1 MKEND
6 STSNSA
12 AIPNQNSSQQTNHA
26 IIILA
31 SGLSRRLGQAKQ
43 LLCKNGVPLIRHIL
57 QLAITTNPQ
66 AIIVVIPK
74 NDASIANQV
83 ANLSDSHLNVKIII
97 NQTPEIGMGQ
107 SLYIAIEALTQFV
120 NDKNFNDKNF
130 NDKNFN
136 HKAVDR
142 VLIMGVDQILLDLEH
157 ANELLADK
165 HLVVASG
172 YEHWQIFDTL
182 TKDGHIERR
191 AGASHESTNL
201 IVGLPL
207 VIDYLLLKQWQFNLS
222 GDKALRHLIRALPP
236 HQLRV
241 VINPKLSYDIDTS
254 EQLAYA
260 RQQGWVDDVLCGVIW
275 Y

>member
-6 STSNSA
+6 SASNSA
-12 AIPNQNSSQQTNHA
+12 AISNQNSSQQTNHA

-43 LLCKNGVPLIRHIL
+43 LLCKNGVPLISHMIR
-57 QLAITTNPQ
+57 LAANTNPQ
-66 AIIVVIPK
+66 VIIVVIPK

-83 ANLSDSHLNVKIII
+83 ANLSDNHLNIKIVI
-97 NQTPEIGMGQ
+97 NQTPESGMGH
-107 SLYIAIEALTQFV
+107 SLYVAIEALTQFV

-130 NDKNFN
+130 N
-136 HKAVDR
+136 HKAVYR

-182 TKDGHIERR
+182 PKDRHSERK

-207 VIDYLLLKQWQFNLS
+207 VIDYLLLKQWQLNLS
-222 GDKALRHLIRALPP
+222 GDKGLRHLIRALPP
-236 HQLRV
+236 HQLTA
-241 VINPKLSYDIDTS
+241 VINPKLSYDIDTP

-260 RQQGWVDDVLCGVIW
+260 RQQGWVDDARWGEK
-275 Y
+275 

>member
-1 MKEND
+1 MNEND

-12 AIPNQNSSQQTNHA
+12 AISNQNPEQQTNHA

-43 LLCKNGVPLIRHIL
+43 LLCKNGVPLIRHMIK
-57 QLAITTNPQ
+57 LAASTNPQ

-83 ANLSDSHLNVKIII
+83 AKLSDTHLNVKIII
-97 NQTPEIGMGQ
+97 NQTPETGMGH

-120 NDKNFNDKNF
+120 NDKNF

-172 YEHWQIFDTL
+172 YEHWQILDTL
-182 TKDGHIERR
+182 PKDGNIERK
-191 AGASHESTNL
+191 AGASHEPTNL

-207 VIDYLLLKQWQFNLS
+207 VIYYLLLKQWQFNLS
-222 GDKALRHLIRALPP
+222 GDKGLRHLIRALPP
-236 HQLRV
+236 HQLTV
-241 VINPKLSYDIDTS
+241 VNNPNLSYDIDNP

-260 RQQGWVDDVLCGVIW
+260 RQRGWVDDVR
-275 Y
+275 

>member
-12 AIPNQNSSQQTNHA
+12 AIPNKNSSQQTNHA

-43 LLCKNGVPLIRHIL
+43 LLCKNGVSFIRHMIKP
-57 QLAITTNPQ
+57 AASTNPQ
-66 AIIVVIPK
+66 AIIIVIPK
-74 NDASIANQV
+74 GAAKIANEI
-83 ANLSDSHLNVKIII
+83 ATLSDNHLNIKTVL
-97 NQTPEIGMGQ
+97 NHTPETGMGH
-107 SLYIAIEALTQFV
+107 SLYVAIEALTQFV
-120 NDKNFNDKNF
+120 

-172 YEHWQIFDTL
+172 YEHWQILNTL
-182 TKDGHIERR
+182 TKDGHTERK

-207 VIDYLLLKQWQFNLS
+207 VIDYLLLKQWQLNLS
-222 GDKALRHLIRALPP
+222 GDKGLRHLIRALPP
-236 HQLRV
+236 HQLTA
-241 VINPKLSYDIDTS
+241 VINPKLSYDIDTP

-260 RQQGWVDDVLCGVIW
+260 IQQGWVDDAR
-275 Y
+275 

>member
-43 LLCKNGVPLIRHIL
+43 LLYKNGVSLISYMIR
-57 QLAITTNPQ
+57 LAASTNPQ

-74 NDASIANQV
+74 NDALIANEV
-83 ANLSDSHLNVKIII
+83 ANLSDTHLNVKIII
-97 NQTPEIGMGQ
+97 NQTPGIGMGH

-120 NDKNFNDKNF
+120 NDKNFNDKT
-130 NDKNFN
+130 
-136 HKAVDR
+136 VDR

-172 YEHWQIFDTL
+172 YGHWQILDML
-182 TKDGHIERR
+182 PKDGHIERK
-191 AGASHESTNL
+191 AGASHESKNI

-207 VIDYLLLKQWQFNLS
+207 VIDYPLLKQWQLNLS
-222 GDKALRHLIRALPP
+222 GDKGLRHLIRALPP
-236 HQLRV
+236 HQLTMV
-241 VINPKLSYDIDTS
+241 NNPKLSYDIDTP

>member
-6 STSNSA
+6 STLNRA
-12 AIPNQNSSQQTNHA
+12 TIPNQNSSQQTNHA

-31 SGLSRRLGQAKQ
+31 SGLSRRLGQSKQ
-43 LLCKNGVPLIRHIL
+43 LICKNGVPLISHMIR
-57 QLAITTNPQ
+57 LAANTNPQ
-66 AIIVVIPK
+66 AIIIVIPK

-83 ANLSDSHLNVKIII
+83 ANLSDTHLNVKIII
-97 NQTPEIGMGQ
+97 NQTPEIGMGH

-120 NDKNFNDKNF
+120 

-172 YEHWQIFDTL
+172 YEHWQILDSL

-207 VIDYLLLKQWQFNLS
+207 VIDYLLLKQWQLSLS
-222 GDKALRHLIRALPP
+222 GDKGLRHLIRALPP
-236 HQLRV
+236 HQLTV
-241 VINPKLSYDIDTS
+241 VNNPKLSYDIDIP

-260 RQQGWVDDVLCGVIW
+260 RQQGWVDDARWGEK
-275 Y
+275 

>member
-6 STSNSA
+6 STLNRA
-12 AIPNQNSSQQTNHA
+12 TIPNQNSSQQTNHA

-57 QLAITTNPQ
+57 QLAITTSPQ
-66 AIIVVIPK
+66 DIIIVIPK
-74 NDASIANQV
+74 GAAKIANEI
-83 ANLSDSHLNVKIII
+83 ATLSDSYLNIKIII
-97 NQTPEIGMGQ
+97 NQTPETGMGH

-120 NDKNFNDKNF
+120 NDKNF

-172 YEHWQIFDTL
+172 YGHWQIFDTL
-182 TKDGHIERR
+182 PKDGHSERK

-222 GDKALRHLIRALPP
+222 GDKGLRHLIRALPP
-236 HQLRV
+236 HQLTV
-241 VINPKLSYDIDTS
+241 VNNPKLSYDIDTS

-260 RQQGWVDDVLCGVIW
+260 RQQGWVDDALCGVIW

>member
-57 QLAITTNPQ
+57 QLAITTSPQ
-66 AIIVVIPK
+66 AIIIVIPK
-74 NDASIANQV
+74 GVGKIANEI
-83 ANLSDSHLNVKIII
+83 ATLSDNHLNIKTVI
-97 NQTPEIGMGQ
+97 NQTPESGMGH
-107 SLYIAIEALTQFV
+107 SLYIAIEALTHF
-120 NDKNFNDKNF
+120 F

-172 YEHWQIFDTL
+172 YEHWQILDTL

-191 AGASHESTNL
+191 ADTSHESTDL

-207 VIDYLLLKQWQFNLS
+207 VIDYLLLKQWQLNLS
-222 GDKALRHLIRALPP
+222 GDKGLRHLIRALPP
-236 HQLRV
+236 HQLTV
-241 VINPKLSYDIDTS
+241 VINPKLSYDIDTP

-260 RQQGWVDDVLCGVIW
+260 RQQGWVDDARWGEK
-275 Y
+275 

>member
-6 STSNSA
+6 STSNST
-12 AIPNQNSSQQTNHA
+12 AIPNQNSSHQTNHA

-43 LLCKNGVPLIRHIL
+43 LLCKNGVLLISHMIR
-57 QLAITTNPQ
+57 LAANTNPQ

-83 ANLSDSHLNVKIII
+83 ANLSDTHLNVKIII
-97 NQTPEIGMGQ
+97 NQTPEIGMGH

-120 NDKNFNDKNF
+120 NDKD
-130 NDKNFN
+130 FN

-142 VLIMGVDQILLDLEH
+142 VLIMGVDQVLLDLEH

-182 TKDGHIERR
+182 PKDRHIERK

-207 VIDYLLLKQWQFNLS
+207 VIDYLLLKQWQLNLS
-222 GDKALRHLIRALPP
+222 GDKGLRHLIRALPP
-236 HQLRV
+236 HQLTA
-241 VINPKLSYDIDTS
+241 VINSKLSYDIDTP

-260 RQQGWVDDVLCGVIW
+260 RQQGWVDDALCGVIW

>member
-12 AIPNQNSSQQTNHA
+12 TIPNQNSSQQTNHA
-26 IIILA
+26 IIVLA

-43 LLCKNGVPLIRHIL
+43 LLCKNGVPLISHMIK
-57 QLAITTNPQ
+57 LAASTNPQ
-66 AIIVVIPK
+66 AIIIVIPK
-74 NDASIANQV
+74 GAAKIASEV
-83 ANLSDSHLNVKIII
+83 ANLSDTHLNVKIII
-97 NQTPEIGMGQ
+97 NQTPETGMGH
-107 SLYIAIEALTQFV
+107 SLCIAIEALTQFV

-130 NDKNFN
+130 N
-136 HKAVDR
+136 HRAVDR

-172 YEHWQIFDTL
+172 YEHWEIFDTL
-182 TKDGHIERR
+182 PKDDHIESR
-191 AGASHESTNL
+191 AAANHESTNL

-207 VIDYLLLKQWQFNLS
+207 VIDYLLLKQWQLNLS
-222 GDKALRHLIRALPP
+222 GDKGLRHLIRALPP
-236 HQLRV
+236 HQLIV
-241 VINPKLSYDIDTS
+241 VNNPKLSYDIDTP

-260 RQQGWVDDVLCGVIW
+260 RQQGWVDDARWGEKYL
-275 Y
+275 